1 MDRYGKQEA
10 KQLMRANEMLRA
22 KDEKGRSVLHI
33 AAAGGDT
40 TLCRFFLKTV
50 KFDVNVTDIK
60 GHTPLHYAIAEGQ
73 NFMASSFLLNQGANP
88 NLASDA
94 GMTPLYFAA
103 VKGQKDQMKLLV
115 SKGAKVDAPSLIKGT
130 PLRFAAEY
138 GVKEGVKFLLDNK
151 ANPNSTIHPVHPP
164 LVMAI
169 ARKSVDC
176 VRLLLKGG
184 ADPNLSLQG
193 ESPLTMAVLVDDA
206 EIIKCLLKAGANANA
221 IDFYDFTPIE
231 LAAKAGKVALINILF
246 KATARIPHIPNWSC
260 QGILE
265 YTNSKEAIEKR
276 LSKVESKFVGARDKG
291 TQAFKASDYLSA
303 IYWFTEAI
311 TTFPLEPSVYVER
324 SLCWMCINDGKRAL
338 KDAEE
343 CIKLEPEFWM
353 GHYRSGE
360 AHRMLQDY
368 DKAKEAFKTA
378 MKFCPENKKLE
389 DTYREVILEEAM
401 PIHDRGQPVD
411 DYDLRLF

>member
-1 MDRYGKQEA
+1 MDKYCKQKA
-10 KQLMRANEMLRA
+10 KQLLRANELLRA
-22 KDEKGRSVLHI
+22 KDIRGRSVLHI

-40 TLCRFFLKTV
+40 ALCKFFLKTV
-50 KFDVNVTDIK
+50 KIDVNITDFK
-60 GHTPLHYAIAEGQ
+60 GHTPLHYAIAEGH

-94 GMTPLYFAA
+94 GLTPLYYAA
-103 VKGQKDQMKLLV
+103 VKGKKDQMKLLV
-115 SKGAKVDAPSLIKGT
+115 LKGAQVDAPSLIKGT

-138 GVKEGVKFLLDNK
+138 GVKEGVKFLLDHK
-151 ANPNSTIHPVHPP
+151 AN
-164 LVMAI
+164 A
-169 ARKSVDC
+169 
-176 VRLLLKGG
+176 G

-206 EIIKCLLKAGANANA
+206 EIIKCLLKAGADANA

-246 KATARIPHIPNWSC
+246 DATARIPHIPNWSC

-265 YTNSKEAIEKR
+265 YTNSEEAIEKR
-276 LSKVESKFVGARDKG
+276 VSKVISKFLGARDRG
-291 TQAFKASDYLSA
+291 TQALEANDYQSA

-311 TTFPLEPSVYVER
+311 TTFPLEPCVYVDR
-324 SLCWMCINDGKRAL
+324 SLCWMRLNDAKRAL
-338 KDAEE
+338 SDAEQ
-343 CIKLEPEFWM
+343 CIKLEPEFWR

-368 DKAKEAFKTA
+368 DMAKEAFKTA
-378 MKFCPENKKLE
+378 IKFCPENKELQ
-389 DTYREVILEEAM
+389 DAYSEVLLEEAM
-401 PIHDRGQPVD
+401 PVGERDRRRPIA
-411 DYDLRLF
+411 DYDPSLF